1 MHASAYSRRALC
13 SVDGCRLLAF
23 TGCMSERK
31 EPIEPGPEPDT
42 TEAGKP
48 KDDDDS
54 RIEAED
60 APAMMDDTDDHVDDP
75 VI

>member
-1 MHASAYSRRALC
+1 
-13 SVDGCRLLAF
+13 
-23 TGCMSERK
+23 MSERK